1 MKPLKICKLRTA
13 GLASV
18 NSAKFGLVRR
28 NANGTLRAHQGIDLQ
43 AESGTPIYAVDDG
56 VIIGVNMG
64 KDGYGYTITLK
75 FGDKFAFYAH
85 LSEVFNHAGDK
96 VKKGTVIGKTGS
108 TGNAVGMT
116 TITRGSH
123 LHFEIRTQQNAG
135 LGLAG
140 RLDPLDYVELD
151 K

>member
-1 MKPLKICKLRTA
+1 MKPLAINKLRTA

-18 NSAKFGLVRR
+18 NSAKFGMVRK
-28 NANGTLRAHQGIDLQ
+28 NTNGTPRAHQGIDLQ
-43 AESGTPIYAVDDG
+43 ANFGTPIFAVEDG
-56 VIIGVNMG
+56 TIVGINLG
-64 KDGYGYTITLK
+64 KDGYGFTITLK

-85 LSEVFNHAGDK
+85 LSEVHTGVGHA
-96 VKKGTVIGKTGS
+96 VSKGELIGKTGS
-108 TGNAVGMT
+108 SGNAVGMN
-116 TITRGSH
+116 TISKGGH

-151 K
+151 